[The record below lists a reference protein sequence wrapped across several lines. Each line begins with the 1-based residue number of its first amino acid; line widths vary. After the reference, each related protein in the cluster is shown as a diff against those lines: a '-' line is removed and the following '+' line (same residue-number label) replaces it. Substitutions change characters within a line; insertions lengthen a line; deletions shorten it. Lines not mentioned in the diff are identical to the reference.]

1 METILRR
8 AYDSLRRFPQLL
20 IFPLVCWLAEPLV
33 RRLLTDLIEADFIY
47 LPLNLPIPPA
57 VTLRSI
63 VSLAMS
69 LLTAYFAAGQVHGFL
84 LAGDGQPLTR
94 RRFGNACSQFGGRI
108 LAARLLRVCGFA
120 VIVIVG
126 AVLAIVLKGLA
137 VLMILVA
144 LAGLALT
151 TLFWEL
157 SIVRDGRSVLAA
169 LARSSEL
176 VATNAID
183 VAGMMIIIWVL
194 GALVRLLL
202 GLLPWLGSPL
212 ASLFQAVYSAFTG
225 LAIANLFHQV
235 EPQHP
240 VLLVQSRAPFER

>member
-20 IFPLVCWLAEPLV
+20 IFPLVCWLTEPLV
-33 RRLLTDLIEADFIY
+33 RRLLTGLIQADFIY
-47 LPLNLPIPPA
+47 QPLNLPVPPT
-57 VTLRSI
+57 VTFRSI
-63 VSLAMS
+63 VSLTMS
-69 LLTAYFAAGQVHGFL
+69 LLAAYFSAGQVQGFL
-84 LAGDGQPLTR
+84 LAGDGLPLTR
-94 RRFGNACSQFGGRI
+94 RRFGSACSRFGGRI

-120 VIVIVG
+120 AIVIIG

-144 LAGLALT
+144 LAGLALI

-157 SIVRDGRSVLAA
+157 SVIRDGRSVLPA
-169 LARSSEL
+169 LARSSKL
-176 VATNAID
+176 VTANAID

-194 GALVRLLL
+194 GALGRSLL

-235 EPQHP
+235 EPQHS
-240 VLLVQSRAPFER
+240 VLLTQSRIPVER

>member
-20 IFPLVCWLAEPLV
+20 IFPLICWLAEPLV
-33 RRLLTDLIEADFIY
+33 RRLLTGLIETDFIY
-47 LPLNLPIPPA
+47 QPLNLPIPPA

-69 LLTAYFAAGQVHGFL
+69 LLAAYFSAGQVQGFL
-84 LAGDGQPLTR
+84 LAGDNQPLTR
-94 RRFGNACSQFGGRI
+94 RRFGDACAHYGSRV
-108 LAARLLRVCGFA
+108 LVARLLRVCGFA
-120 VIVIVG
+120 AIVIVG

-137 VLMILVA
+137 LLLILVA
-144 LAGLALT
+144 LAGLALM

-157 SIVRDGRSVLAA
+157 SIIRDGRSVLPA

-176 VATNAID
+176 VSANMID
-183 VAGMMIIIWVL
+183 VVGMMIIVWVL
-194 GALVRLLL
+194 GALGRLLL
-202 GLLPWLGSPL
+202 GLLPWLGNPL
-212 ASLFQAVYSAFTG
+212 AALFQAIYSAFTG
-225 LAIANLFHQV
+225 LTIANLFHQV

-240 VLLVQSRAPFER
+240 VLLTQSRTTVEQ